1 MPFSSGRS
9 LRAPASKATST
20 VSARVPGS
28 SMRCSGSP
36 FWGTVLV
43 LRRAIRLPP

>member
-28 SMRCSGSP
+28 AIRWIGSP
-36 FWGTVLV
+36 LEAVV
-43 LRRAIRLPP
+43 VVSIRPMRGSR